1 MESTEQRSDLLHRI
15 LPPRLEDAGLEDC
28 ALPPESIHQAFLKAA
43 TAVKHIFSDDDS
55 DCLNNPSPGEDA
67 SDVLIGIEPEIKP
80 PPGPCGVEKGCESGG
95 DEVKVVGGGGGGGGE
110 VEDEVVVVGEGR
122 GVKLGEGGES
132 CVDELKGLG
141 IKDDDV
147 VEDDDDDKEKKPNL
161 VEGFV

>member
-67 SDVLIGIEPEIKP
+67 SDVLLGIDPENEPP
-80 PPGPCGVEKGCESGG
+80 AGPCGVEKGCEAG
-95 DEVKVVGGGGGGGGE
+95 
-110 VEDEVVVVGEGR
+110 GR

-141 IKDDDV
+141 IKDDDI
-147 VEDDDDDKEKKPNL
+147 VEEGDDDEDDDKEKKPNL